1 MLSSAQLFEASQNEL
16 DHDRLVA
23 LINSL
28 YEGFLAISPAGLIEL
43 SNGVA
48 LNLLDT
54 NSLIGKKLSE
64 AMPLLNATD
73 EFVDPF
79 SLITES
85 NSNFSSRDLR
95 LKYTDGT
102 TINLFVNIS
111 AVKAGYGKST
121 SGGFVILFRDITK
134 EVSAEE
140 DRDEFISVASHELRN
155 PVAIVEGSIS
165 NAILLASKAEV
176 PGNLV
181 PMLRSAHEQTVF
193 LSNLINDLAMVS
205 RSDRGK
211 LTEPPAEFD
220 VMELVNSL
228 RADYLA
234 SAEKKGLGITISGGD
249 IPKIHGSRLYTR
261 EILQNFIT
269 NAIKYTEKGGISIEL
284 KSGPNGAS
292 ISVSDSGIGIDQSEQ
307 AKLFTKFFRS
317 GDSRVTQASGTGLGL
332 YVALK
337 LAKIIEGSIEVSS
350 HLNHGSVFTLHL
362 PYSMKTPQPPKKS

>member
-64 AMPLLNATD
+64 AMPLLNAAD

-79 SLITES
+79 SLITDGS
-85 NSNFSSRDLR
+85 SNFSSRDLR
-95 LKYTDGT
+95 LKYTGGT

-111 AVKAGYGKST
+111 AVKAGYGKGT
-121 SGGFVILFRDITK
+121 SAGFVILFRDITK

-165 NAILLASKAEV
+165 NAILLANKAETSS
-176 PGNLV
+176 NLL
-181 PMLRSAHEQTVF
+181 PILKSAHDQTVF

-211 LTEPPAEFD
+211 LSEPPADFD
-220 VMELVNSL
+220 VMELVTSL

-249 IPKIHGSRLYTR
+249 VPKLHGSRLYTR

-284 KSGPNGAS
+284 KGGPNGAS
-292 ISVSDSGIGIDQSEQ
+292 ISVSDSGIGIDQAEQ

-350 HLNHGSVFTLHL
+350 QLNHGSVFTLHL
-362 PYSMKTPQPPKKS
+362 PYSMKASPPPKIS

>member
-220 VMELVNSL
+220 VVELVNSL